1 MTIDTMDLA
10 REEPSD
16 VIDLD
21 ASTVGDLSPGE
32 RLQIRAGSPGNTITL
47 LDEVVPEGK
56 NWKLWIH
63 VRGDET
69 TI

>member
-1 MTIDTMDLA
+1 MTIDPLTLA
-10 REEPSD
+10 KEEPTN

-21 ASTVGDLSPGE
+21 ASSIGDLSPGE

-47 LDEVVPEGK
+47 LDETVPAGK